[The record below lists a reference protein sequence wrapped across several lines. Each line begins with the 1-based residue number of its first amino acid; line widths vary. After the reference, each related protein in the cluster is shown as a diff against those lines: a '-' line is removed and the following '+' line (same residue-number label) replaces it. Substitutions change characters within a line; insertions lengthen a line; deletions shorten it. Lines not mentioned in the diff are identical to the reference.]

1 MFYNL
6 NMERDIELNY
16 QQSETDLDIRV
27 ANGDLKLGSGLAN
40 RILISLFTWAAPE
53 DGDEIPVGVKNGGY
67 WGDDVVSR
75 DSETP
80 GTFGSRIWEI
90 NGKITDETL
99 ANVESY
105 ARESLNW
112 ISDESSVSEFDVVV
126 TRPNISQIDL
136 TVTLNM
142 ANGEM
147 QKLVYADVLN
157 WGK

>member
-1 MFYNL
+1 
-6 NMERDIELNY
+6 MERDIELNY
-16 QQSETDLDIRV
+16 QQNQTDLDIQV
-27 ANGDLKLGSGLAN
+27 SAGDLKLGSGLAN
-40 RILISLFTWAAPE
+40 RIIISLFTWAPAA

-105 ARESLNW
+105 ARESLDWLSN
-112 ISDESSVSEFDVVV
+112 ESSVLKFSVSA
-126 TRPNISQIDL
+126 TRPAVSQIDL
-136 TVTLNM
+136 TITLTM
-142 ANGEM
+142 ANGEI
-147 QKLVYADVLN
+147 QSLIYADILK

>member
-1 MFYNL
+1 
-6 NMERDIELNY
+6 MERDIELNY
-16 QQSETDLDIRV
+16 QQNQTDLDIQV
-27 ANGDLKLGSGLAN
+27 SAGDLKLGSGLAN
-40 RILISLFTWAAPE
+40 RIIISLFTWATAA

-105 ARESLNW
+105 ARESLDWLSN
-112 ISDESSVSEFDVVV
+112 ESSVLEFSVSA
-126 TRPNISQIDL
+126 TRPAVSQIDL
-136 TVTLNM
+136 TITLTM
-142 ANGEM
+142 ANG
-147 QKLVYADVLN
+147 QIQSLIYADILN

>member
-1 MFYNL
+1 
-6 NMERDIELNY
+6 MERDIELNY

-40 RILISLFTWAAPE
+40 RIIISLFTWAAPA

-99 ANVESY
+99 ANIESY
-105 ARESLNW
+105 ARESLDWLSN
-112 ISDESSVSEFDVVV
+112 ESSVLEFSVSA
-126 TRPNISQIDL
+126 TRPAISQIDL
-136 TVTLNM
+136 TITLTM
-142 ANGEM
+142 ANGEI
-147 QKLVYADVLN
+147 QSLIYADILN

>member
-1 MFYNL
+1 
-6 NMERDIELNY
+6 MERDIELNY
-16 QQSETDLDIRV
+16 QQSETDLDIQV

-40 RILISLFTWAAPE
+40 RITISLFTWTTAA

-105 ARESLNW
+105 ARESLDWLSN
-112 ISDESSVSEFDVVV
+112 ESSVLEFSVSA
-126 TRPNISQIDL
+126 TRPAVSQIDL
-136 TVTLNM
+136 TITLTM
-142 ANGEM
+142 ANGEI
-147 QKLVYADVLN
+147 QSLIYADILN

>member
-1 MFYNL
+1 
-6 NMERDIELNY
+6 MERDIELNY
-16 QQSETDLDIRV
+16 QQSETDLDIQV

-40 RILISLFTWAAPE
+40 RITISLFTWATAA

-99 ANVESY
+99 ANIESY
-105 ARESLNW
+105 ARESLDWLSN
-112 ISDESSVSEFDVVV
+112 ESSVLEFSVSA
-126 TRPNISQIDL
+126 TRLAISQIDL
-136 TVTLNM
+136 TITLTM
-142 ANGEM
+142 ANGEI
-147 QKLVYADVLN
+147 QSLIYADILN

>member
-1 MFYNL
+1 
-6 NMERDIELNY
+6 MERDIELNY
-16 QQSETDLDIRV
+16 QQSETDLDIQV

-40 RILISLFTWAAPE
+40 RIIISLFTWATAA

-105 ARESLNW
+105 ARESLDWLSN
-112 ISDESSVSEFDVVV
+112 ESSVLEFSVSA
-126 TRPNISQIDL
+126 TRPAVSQIDL
-136 TVTLNM
+136 TITLTM
-142 ANGEM
+142 ANGET
-147 QKLVYADVLN
+147 QSLIYADILN

>member
-1 MFYNL
+1 
-6 NMERDIELNY
+6 MERDIELNY
-16 QQSETDLDIRV
+16 QQSETDLDIQV

-40 RILISLFTWAAPE
+40 RIIISLFTWATAA

-105 ARESLNW
+105 ARESLDWLSN
-112 ISDESSVSEFDVVV
+112 ESSVLEFSVSA
-126 TRPNISQIDL
+126 TRPAVSQIDL
-136 TVTLNM
+136 TITLAM
-142 ANGEM
+142 ANGET
-147 QKLVYADVLN
+147 QSLIYADILN

>member
-1 MFYNL
+1 
-6 NMERDIELNY
+6 MERDIELNY
-16 QQSETDLDIRV
+16 QQSETDLDIQV
-27 ANGDLKLGSGLAN
+27 ANGDLKLGSGLSN
-40 RILISLFTWAAPE
+40 RIIISLFTWAAAA
-53 DGDEIPVGVKNGGY
+53 DGDEIPAGVKNGGY

-105 ARESLNW
+105 ARESLGWLSN
-112 ISDESSVSEFDVVV
+112 ESSVFEFSVSA
-126 TRPNISQIDL
+126 TRPAVSQIDL
-136 TVTLNM
+136 TITLTM
-142 ANGEM
+142 ANGEI
-147 QKLVYADVLN
+147 QSLVYADILN

>member
-1 MFYNL
+1 
-6 NMERDIELNY
+6 MEHDIELNY
-16 QQSETDLDIRV
+16 QQNQTDLDIQV

-40 RILISLFTWAAPE
+40 RIIISLFTWATAA

-105 ARESLNW
+105 ARESLDW
-112 ISDESSVSEFDVVV
+112 LSDESSVLEFSVSAM
-126 TRPNISQIDL
+126 RPAVSQIDL
-136 TVTLNM
+136 TITLTM
-142 ANGEM
+142 ANGEI
-147 QKLVYADVLN
+147 QSLVYADILN

>member
-1 MFYNL
+1 
-6 NMERDIELNY
+6 MERDIELNY
-16 QQSETDLDIRV
+16 QQNQTDLDIQV
-27 ANGDLKLGSGLAN
+27 SAGDLKLGSGLAN
-40 RILISLFTWAAPE
+40 RIIISLFTWATAA

-105 ARESLNW
+105 ARESLDWLSN
-112 ISDESSVSEFDVVV
+112 ESSVLEFSVSA
-126 TRPNISQIDL
+126 TRPAVSQIDL
-136 TVTLNM
+136 TITLTM
-142 ANGEM
+142 TNGEI
-147 QKLVYADVLN
+147 QSLIYADILN